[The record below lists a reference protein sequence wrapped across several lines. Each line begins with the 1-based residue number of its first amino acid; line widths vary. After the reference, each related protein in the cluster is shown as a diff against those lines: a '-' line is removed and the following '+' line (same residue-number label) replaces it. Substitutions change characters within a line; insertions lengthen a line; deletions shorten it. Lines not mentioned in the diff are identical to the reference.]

1 MVTRITRMQ
10 RKKKKKTGKIHAI
23 SIDFASQIP
32 IQEQF
37 TPMHAAS
44 ILKFNPYEIF
54 PPFTFGKRWRG
65 RGWSRSPPIFSDFSG
80 ARLRVFSPPLP
91 FFLASFI
98 QNWRKKSKGDDLP
111 RRPSWDSSNERR
123 EIERKRGEGQESTE
137 SRTDRDG
144 GSSDIQLDLRLHKLR
159 IRVCSLYMS
168 LARISIQVPSLW
180 NRCVI
185 QGGGRDPVSDEI
197 EGGGI
202 RTLLY
207 VFSFSI
213 PIFRDPVPR
222 YLSISIEFPRYI
234 ENFFL
239 LRRAVEK
246 QRGKRCRKS
255 GWGWIQE

>member
-1 MVTRITRMQ
+1 MAWAWLI
-10 RKKKKKTGKIHAI
+10 AI
-23 SIDFASQIP
+23 SPDFPWFFRS
-32 IQEQF
+32 
-37 TPMHAAS
+37 TPPR
-44 ILKFNPYEIF
+44 F
-54 PPFTFGKRWRG
+54 
-65 RGWSRSPPIFSDFSG
+65 
-80 ARLRVFSPPLP
+80 FSPPLP

-111 RRPSWDSSNERR
+111 RRPSRDSSNEGR

-137 SRTDRDG
+137 SRTDRAG

-213 PIFRDPVPR
+213 PIFRDLVPR

-234 ENFFL
+234 ENFFV